1 MAPVRTERPPGDLCR
16 PRQSRRGILCLHVR
30 QSGPDSRARRLRTF
44 LHQPLRP
51 PRLTLAAQGVGIYG
65 GVGNFRQGRP
75 RGRLVGVRAGCLT
88 PRGTGLFGRR
98 GQGGRPH
105 AAGCRTALR
114 DRGTDVRILPG
125 GLPGQRACRR
135 TIDRRGTLRAEHGG
149 ILRPAAEDEPGTG
162 NHADGQQP
170 HDPLPELFQHGG
182 KPRARPG
189 VPEPA
194 EKRELDR
201 GRRIPGK
208 PDASG
213 APDGQVIRR
222 RKSSGGHRPAG
233 ADATG
238 DMPCAMRQRCSK
250 RSSPAP
256 TVRSCGACPPPT
268 CASGTTATSCR

>member
-44 LHQPLRP
+44 LHQPLRS

-75 RGRLVGVRAGCLT
+75 RGRLVGVRAGCFT

-189 VPEPA
+189 IPELA
-194 EKRELDR
+194 EKRELDT
-201 GRRIPGK
+201 GRREVP
-208 PDASG
+208 
-213 APDGQVIRR
+213 
-222 RKSSGGHRPAG
+222 
-233 ADATG
+233 
-238 DMPCAMRQRCSK
+238 
-250 RSSPAP
+250 
-256 TVRSCGACPPPT
+256 
-268 CASGTTATSCR
+268 